1 MPHTLIHPVT
11 GLRALGMGKRGPIW
25 PVLGGSTDTPP
36 ADPATP
42 PASKDAPADTPPDP
56 APPSPKGFPEGVPVA
71 DMTPEEQAA
80 YWKDKSRK
88 HETRANAYGGLTPK
102 QVNDLQQQLKDLQ
115 TAQLSETERAVEA
128 AKQEAAENGRR
139 AAIDEWQPKYREARM
154 EAIAGKF
161 LDEEQLQS
169 FMAIVDTTK
178 FIDADSGDIDRDA
191 VMGHLTALYG
201 QPKQREFGNGLPQHA
216 NWGQHSA
223 SRPAA
228 SGVEQAQAQLARRHG
243 VKQPNT

>member
-1 MPHTLIHPVT
+1 MSHLIHPVT
-11 GLRALGMGKRGPIW
+11 GLQALGMGKRGPIW

-36 ADPATP
+36 EPVEVP
-42 PASKDAPADTPPDP
+42 PAPQDPPQDPPETPA
-56 APPSPKGFPEGVPVA
+56 KGFPIGVPVA

-80 YWKDKSRK
+80 YWKDKARK
-88 HETRANAYGGLTPK
+88 HENRANAYGGLTPK
-102 QVNDLQQQLKDLQ
+102 QVTELQQQLQDLQ
-115 TAQLSETERAVEA
+115 TAQMSETERAVEA
-128 AKQEAAENGRR
+128 AKQEAADAGRR
-139 AAIDEWQPKYREARM
+139 AAVDEWQPKYREARM

-161 LDEEQLQS
+161 LDEEQLSS

-201 QPKQREFGNGLPQHA
+201 QPKQREFGGALPQHA
-216 NWGQHSA
+216 NWGQHSTR
-223 SRPAA
+223 RPAA
-228 SGVEQAQAQLARRHG
+228 SGAELAAEQLARRHG